1 MKVIALLFITMFSA
15 NSFAFTLYYSKLSG
29 ENPILTANECF
40 RIQIEHS
47 KKIKIFQKISKNNS
61 KNMETFCN
69 SLNIYTSSEIDLK
82 LKSHDVALKKYIDSQ
97 ISENMGDIHN
107 AVNSIQS
114 NILNNETVKLIKES
128 VISELKEEIKQL
140 KDEIERLKLRR

>member
-1 MKVIALLFITMFSA
+1 MAA
-15 NSFAFTLYYSKLSG
+15 D
-29 ENPILTANECF
+29 
-40 RIQIEHS
+40 
-47 KKIKIFQKISKNNS
+47 SKNYSISRILESFSCDNIQ
-61 KNMETFCN
+61 CN

-82 LKSHDVALKKYIDSQ
+82 IKSHDVALKKYIDSQ